1 MSKIELIINALKN
14 CSAFQPKNYYQ
25 IDQALFVA
33 HELQLELNQIKD
45 NPMKEQRELQTL
57 IDQLEQ
63 HINAQAAEIE
73 RLRRDALRYR
83 WLNKYTSQLFMVTEP
98 QMNYEVDRAM
108 SGGVK

>member
-1 MSKIELIINALKN
+1 MAKIDLIIDALLVAPPSVW
-14 CSAFQPKNYYQ
+14 SARM
-25 IDQALFVA
+25 DEALFVA
-33 HELQLELNQIKD
+33 
-45 NPMKEQRELQTL
+45 RELKAE
-57 IDQLEQ
+57 LEA
-63 HINAQAAEIE
+63 NATEIE

>member
-1 MSKIELIINALKN
+1 
-14 CSAFQPKNYYQ
+14 
-25 IDQALFVA
+25 
-33 HELQLELNQIKD
+33 
-45 NPMKEQRELQTL
+45 MKEQRELQTL

-63 HINAQAAEIE
+63 HIKSQAAEIE
-73 RLRRDALRYR
+73 RLQRDALRYR